1 MTLRA
6 RRIRAGMAGI
16 LLAGLAPA
24 AAAGQSG
31 NVPLSPEAWTA
42 TDSIRFV
49 PYLGRTALYINR
61 GVALV
66 RGASMENG
74 TLDLDVAASDT
85 TNFLGVA
92 FRAATPRFSNVLFL
106 RPGLSGTEEA
116 VQYGPAL
123 NSLGVAWQV
132 YHGDGANAVVDVPR
146 NRWVHLRVELD
157 GPVARL
163 FVDTATAPTLVVP
176 RVVASGGAGLGVWA
190 GAFGRGA
197 YFSNIHYAAAPRSST
212 ATPVPNPPPGTVRG
226 WEISSAI
233 EAADF
238 TPAALPD
245 LGRLT
250 WQPVEAEPE
259 GFVLI
264 NRYREAPVGGVPR
277 DSTGAVLIDSVMTGK
292 IAGSRIVYARTTV
305 TAAHDETRRMQYAYS
320 NGVVIYLNGRPLA
333 FAMNPGG
340 LRNNL
345 GVMARTGDAVYLPLR
360 RGQNQVVF
368 AVIECTG
375 GWAFS
380 ARLEAGGRTGG
391 QAEARGQTGA
401 ELPVIAEVLNGHT
414 ERVTYRGVRAVKL
427 VPGPETAGKDEDM
440 LAILD
445 GAEFKDGTIRI
456 DVAGAPRPGM
466 PADSRGF
473 IGVSFRTGAH
483 GAWSDVF
490 YLRPTNGRADDQL
503 RRNHAVQY
511 ASDPEFPW
519 YRLRQENP
527 GVYESYADMEAGAW
541 TSMRIEVAG
550 TRARLYVNGASQP
563 CLVVNDVKHG
573 DRSGRIAL
581 WAHVETDAYFG
592 PITVTAR

>member
-1 MTLRA
+1 MTPSA
-6 RRIRAGMAGI
+6 RPIRTVTAGL

-24 AAAGQSG
+24 VAAGQSG
-31 NVPLSPEAWTA
+31 NVPLSPDAWVA
-42 TDSIRFV
+42 TDSIRSM
-49 PYLGRTALYINR
+49 PYLGRPALYINR

-106 RPGLSGTEEA
+106 RPGASGTEEA
-116 VQYGPAL
+116 VQYGPAF

-132 YHGDGANAVVDVPR
+132 YHGDGANAVAELPR
-146 NRWVHLRVELD
+146 NRWIHVRIELD

-163 FVDTATAPTLVVP
+163 YVDTATTPTLVVP
-176 RVVASGGAGLGVWA
+176 RVVASGGTGLGVWA

-197 YFSNIHYAAAPRSST
+197 YFSNVRFAAAPGSSAESPAAAPRS
-212 ATPVPNPPPGTVRG
+212 GTMLG

-238 TPAALPD
+238 TPTALPD

-305 TAAHDETRRMQYAYS
+305 TAARDETRRLQYAYS

-340 LRNNL
+340 LRSNL
-345 GVMARTGDAVYLPLR
+345 GVMAKAGDAVYLPLR
-360 RGQNQVVF
+360 RGRNQIIF

-380 ARLEAGGRTGG
+380 ARL
-391 QAEARGQTGA
+391 
-401 ELPVIAEVLNGHT
+401 
-414 ERVTYRGVRAVKL
+414 
-427 VPGPETAGKDEDM
+427 
-440 LAILD
+440 
-445 GAEFKDGTIRI
+445 
-456 DVAGAPRPGM
+456 
-466 PADSRGF
+466 DS
-473 IGVSFRTGAH
+473 
-483 GAWSDVF
+483 
-490 YLRPTNGRADDQL
+490 
-503 RRNHAVQY
+503 
-511 ASDPEFPW
+511 
-519 YRLRQENP
+519 
-527 GVYESYADMEAGAW
+527 
-541 TSMRIEVAG
+541 
-550 TRARLYVNGASQP
+550 
-563 CLVVNDVKHG
+563 
-573 DRSGRIAL
+573 
-581 WAHVETDAYFG
+581 
-592 PITVTAR
+592 

>member
-1 MTLRA
+1 MPLRA

-16 LLAGLAPA
+16 LLAGLTAVVA
-24 AAAGQSG
+24 AAQSG
-31 NVPLSPEAWTA
+31 NVPLSPDAWVA
-42 TDSIRFV
+42 TDSIRFL
-49 PYLGRTALYINR
+49 PYLGRPALYINR

-85 TNFLGVA
+85 TNFLGVV
-92 FRAATPRFSNVLFL
+92 FRAAAPRFSNVLFL
-106 RPGLSGTEEA
+106 RPGASGTEEA
-116 VQYGPAL
+116 VQYGPAF
-123 NSLGVAWQV
+123 NSVGVAWQI
-132 YHGDGANAVVDVPR
+132 YHGEGANAVVDVPR
-146 NRWVHLRVELD
+146 NRWVHVRVELD

-163 FVDTATAPTLVVP
+163 YIDTATAPTLVVP

-197 YFSNIHYAAAPRSST
+197 YFSNIRYAAAPGSSGGT
-212 ATPVPNPPPGTVRG
+212 APPSPPAGTVLG
-226 WEISSAI
+226 WEISNPI

-264 NRYREAPVGGVPR
+264 NRYREAPVGGVPT

-292 IAGSRIVYARTTV
+292 MAGSRLVYARTTI
-305 TAAHDETRRMQYAYS
+305 TASHDEIRRMQYAYG
-320 NGVVIYLNGRPLA
+320 NGVVIYLNGRPLV

-345 GVMARTGDAVYLPLR
+345 GVMAKVGDAVYLPLKK
-360 RGQNQVVF
+360 GANQLVF

-380 ARLEAGGRTGG
+380 ARLDAGEKTVGRSSGQAGLPTFSEVVNGRT
-391 QAEARGQTGA
+391 
-401 ELPVIAEVLNGHT
+401 EL
-414 ERVTYRGVRAVKL
+414 VTYRGVRAVKL
-427 VPGPETAGKDEDM
+427 VPAPETDGKDEDV
-440 LAILD
+440 LALLG
-445 GAEFKDGTIRI
+445 GAEFKDGTIQL
-456 DVAGAPRPGM
+456 DVAGAPRAGM

-483 GAWSDVF
+483 GAWSEVF
-490 YLRPTNGRADDQL
+490 YLRPTNGRVDDQL

-519 YRLRQENP
+519 DRLRKESP
-527 GVYESYADMEAGAW
+527 GVYEAYADMEAGAW
-541 TSMRIEVAG
+541 TTMKIEVAG
-550 TRARLYVNGASQP
+550 TKARLYVNGASQP
-563 CLVVNDVKHG
+563 CLIINDLKHG
-573 DRSGRIAL
+573 DRAGRIAL
-581 WAHVETDAYFG
+581 WAHVQTDAYFG
-592 PITVTAR
+592 PISITGSRIP